1 MDSRGQD
8 HRPWPRAAAVGKMI
22 RGARDRTGSA
32 EMRGSSMASGF
43 GSASQV
49 VVGVDGSAESIGA
62 LKWAAEYAAAT
73 GATVLAVLSWHYPA
87 AVGAAPI
94 GVAPKAVS
102 DEVRAHMEET
112 LDKALSE
119 AFGTSTPDNVKTK
132 LDYGHP
138 AQVLV
143 EESRQADLLV
153 VGHRGHGAFTGML
166 IGSVSIHCVTHAACP
181 VVVVRGRA

>member
-1 MDSRGQD
+1 MATEG
-8 HRPWPRAAAVGKMI
+8 
-22 RGARDRTGSA
+22 GSVPH
-32 EMRGSSMASGF
+32 
-43 GSASQV
+43 V

-62 LKWAAEYAAAT
+62 LKWAAGYAAAT
-73 GATVLAVLSWHYPA
+73 GATVTALLSWHYPA
-87 AVGAAPI
+87 AAGIAPVGL
-94 GVAPKAVS
+94 APKAVS

-119 AFGTSTPDNVKTK
+119 AFGTPAPDNVKTK
-132 LDYGHP
+132 LAYGHP
-138 AQVLV
+138 APVLV

-166 IGSVSIHCVTHAACP
+166 VGSVSMHCVTNAACP